1 MKTPS
6 RNRSWLRPVLVVT
19 VIGLLGLLPDEARAF
34 EREWHLGGGA
44 GVAIPSGEYDLGPA
58 LGLYAAYGISDVF
71 DLRLEF
77 AGSRHGVAQ
86 GDEINLVS
94 GALGL
99 VYKIDIIQWVP
110 WIGATGGYYVATPK
124 PLPLAGLP
132 ESSFAGGLTAGI
144 DYALTRSV
152 GLGASFRE
160 DFLLDEG
167 TNVTLLFFRGE
178 YRFGW

>member
-1 MKTPS
+1 MIRPLYRT
-6 RNRSWLRPVLVVT
+6 WLGPALVLPALV
-19 VIGLLGLLPDEARAF
+19 LLPDSAQAF
-34 EREWHLGGGA
+34 EREWHLGGGVGA
-44 GVAIPSGEYDLGPA
+44 AIPSGDYELGPA
-58 LGLYAAYGISDVF
+58 LELYAAYGISDVF
-71 DLRLEF
+71 DVRLEL
-77 AGSRHGVAQ
+77 AGSRHGIEQ
-86 GDEINLVS
+86 GDSLQLFS

-110 WIGATGGYYVATPK
+110 WAGVTGGYYLATPS

-132 ESSFAGGLTAGI
+132 ESSFYGGVTAGV

>member
-1 MKTPS
+1 MKIRPL
-6 RNRSWLRPVLVVT
+6 NRTSLGPLLVLSTLVLFP
-19 VIGLLGLLPDEARAF
+19 GRAQAF
-34 EREWHLGGGA
+34 EREWHLGGGVGA
-44 GVAIPSGEYDLGPA
+44 AIPSGDYDLGPA
-58 LGLYAAYGISDVF
+58 LELYAAYGVSDVF
-71 DLRLEF
+71 DLRLEL
-77 AGSRHGVAQ
+77 AGSRHGIEQ
-86 GDEINLVS
+86 GDSVQLFS
-94 GALGL
+94 GVLGL

-110 WIGATGGYYVATPK
+110 WAGVTGGYYLVTPT

-132 ESSFAGGLTAGI
+132 ESSFCRGVTAGI

>member
-1 MKTPS
+1 MKTLPPY
-6 RNRSWLRPVLVVT
+6 RTWLGPALVASALT
-19 VIGLLGLLPDEARAF
+19 LFPEPAQAF
-34 EREWHLGGGA
+34 EREWHLGGGVGA
-44 GVAIPSGEYDLGPA
+44 AIPSGDYDLGPA
-58 LGLYAAYGISDVF
+58 LELYAAYGISDVF
-71 DLRLEF
+71 DVRLEF
-77 AGSRHGVAQ
+77 AGSRHGVEQ
-86 GDEINLVS
+86 GDSLNLFS

-110 WIGATGGYYVATPK
+110 WIGATGGYYVATPS

-132 ESSFAGGLTAGI
+132 ESSFYGGLTAGL

-167 TNVTLLFFRGE
+167 TNVTLLFLRAE